1 MSIETLKTK
10 TKRKK
15 TDKNGVEYSRMVGQY
30 MKYNLYI
37 MGIPDGEN
45 TGKGTKQLKNFPN

>member
-15 TDKNGVEYSRMVGQY
+15 TDKNGEYSRMVGQY
-30 MKYNLYI
+30 MKYNIYI

-45 TGKGTKQLKNFPN
+45 REKGKKQLKNFPN